1 MTIAG
6 SPVSTN
12 GVRNSSKKRG
22 AGLRLL
28 ICICFLVFLVIILII
43 WEEEL
48 VDLPMGSDLVVSK
61 PGFAWRPLRD
71 DNTKKKKG
79 VTESSSS
86 SSYLTDDGGDGIMIT
101 TLNRFSS
108 KTASA
113 DDDDANLFSSSWGK
127 KLDRNSNNN
136 DNSNWFQY
144 SGSRNKFKIKEHRSP
159 RKKKKK
165 HEHKHAKSSD
175 TTIHNNNN
183 NNNNNNMDTIP
194 LARLSAGAFL
204 YASDALLCRG
214 SVIDYVINATDLKD
228 ECDGL
233 KKAYTENCVAAEDQ
247 INQPSSSTATVTEES
262 SSFLSR
268 NRHQRRLPST
278 KKNPIIYLQSRL
290 KQIWDFSLYN
300 NYNNDDNARVLFN
313 DSDQNLKFPHYSIL
327 TWKERLLD
335 YRNHRKILEYSQ
347 ILETGDNEG
356 EKDTSITTMGKV
368 QPHQNTTQSKSS
380 SKLTTNLA
388 LPITSK
394 HVSGKTLTET
404 LMLQQDDK
412 LMKAIQNQTNSTTTE
427 AKTDA
432 AVSSKAVSDAADMVS
447 NILNDPTSVEAR
459 TCCTSILNVFHEN
472 CSVNEEEELS
482 DRRLFVGVMVVAFCG
497 LVKSLI
503 RHYKIRWLPEAGGC
517 ILVGGTCQGFLV
529 F

>member
-12 GVRNSSKKRG
+12 GVRNNSKKRG

-165 HEHKHAKSSD
+165 HKHKHAKSSD
-175 TTIHNNNN
+175 TTIH

-300 NYNNDDNARVLFN
+300 NYNNDEIPYLF
-313 DSDQNLKFPHYSIL
+313 
-327 TWKERLLD
+327 
-335 YRNHRKILEYSQ
+335 
-347 ILETGDNEG
+347 
-356 EKDTSITTMGKV
+356 
-368 QPHQNTTQSKSS
+368 QS
-380 SKLTTNLA
+380 A
-388 LPITSK
+388 L
-394 HVSGKTLTET
+394 
-404 LMLQQDDK
+404 
-412 LMKAIQNQTNSTTTE
+412 
-427 AKTDA
+427 
-432 AVSSKAVSDAADMVS
+432 
-447 NILNDPTSVEAR
+447 
-459 TCCTSILNVFHEN
+459 
-472 CSVNEEEELS
+472 
-482 DRRLFVGVMVVAFCG
+482 
-497 LVKSLI
+497 
-503 RHYKIRWLPEAGGC
+503 
-517 ILVGGTCQGFLV
+517 
-529 F
+529 